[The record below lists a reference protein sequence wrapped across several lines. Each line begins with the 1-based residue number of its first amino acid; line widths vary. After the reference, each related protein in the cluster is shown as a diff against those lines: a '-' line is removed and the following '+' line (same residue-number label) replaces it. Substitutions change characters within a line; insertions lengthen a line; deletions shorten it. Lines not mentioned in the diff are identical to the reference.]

1 MVTINTLKKRLEAV
15 NVDEVVHQTL
25 EVTKDF
31 TADLQ
36 VEQQL
41 SGISADGTPMPDYS
55 RTSVEVF
62 GKPAGPIRLRE
73 TGAFQSAV
81 FVRVNADTRTF
92 YSTDNKTEMLER
104 RYGKQNKEIFG
115 LSEKFASEDRQH
127 IEPVFLRNM
136 KKATGL

>member
-1 MVTINTLKKRLEAV
+1 MATINTLIKRLEAV
-15 NVDEVVHQTL
+15 NVNEIVHQTL
-25 EVTKDF
+25 EQTKDF

-41 SGISADGTPMPDYS
+41 KGLTADGSFMPHYS

-62 GKPAGPIRLRE
+62 GKPAGPILLRE

-104 RYGKQNKEIFG
+104 RYAKENKEIFG
-115 LSEKFASEDRQH
+115 LSEKFATEDRQH
-127 IEPVFLRNM
+127 IEPVFLKNM
-136 KKATGL
+136 KKAAGL